1 MLSLTADMTPKE
13 LLQLAHTQA
22 RANANVKMQLF
33 YSEKRVE
40 DLTAAL
46 GVDGGKAKDYA
57 TLTKTAA
64 EQSARVAQLRGDV
77 RERNDIIRS
86 CFERVEALER
96 ELEETRAGNETS
108 ASSRAAEAAER
119 ATSMAAATA
128 ETVLRELEV
137 AQSDNASLMKRAA
150 VAEAELAALRE
161 TAAALEADFATQRSR
176 ASANLRRSMQAVA
189 STEAAEQEIESLR
202 HRLNAALQAA
212 DVAAADREVA
222 AAREA
227 AVREELRARESLAA
241 GSLERKVNEL
251 RRELHA
257 KNKEIEAVDAELK
270 VCEAARVAVRAPHPP
285 ALRVT
290 RPLAAPCSLGA
301 AVEIAKCASYGA
313 HFGAKV
319 EGREAAGSGAGT
331 AEEARP
337 G

>member
-137 AQSDNASLMKRAA
+137 AQSDNCLLYTSPSPR
-150 VAEAELAALRE
+150 
-161 TAAALEADFATQRSR
+161 DATLSR
-176 ASANLRRSMQAVA
+176 MPSSA
-189 STEAAEQEIESLR
+189 
-202 HRLNAALQAA
+202 
-212 DVAAADREVA
+212 
-222 AAREA
+222 
-227 AVREELRARESLAA
+227 
-241 GSLERKVNEL
+241 
-251 RRELHA
+251 
-257 KNKEIEAVDAELK
+257 
-270 VCEAARVAVRAPHPP
+270 
-285 ALRVT
+285 
-290 RPLAAPCSLGA
+290 
-301 AVEIAKCASYGA
+301 
-313 HFGAKV
+313 
-319 EGREAAGSGAGT
+319 
-331 AEEARP
+331 
-337 G
+337 